1 MAQLV
6 KDLPAMGRPGLDP
19 WVRKIP
25 WRREW
30 LPTPIFLSG
39 EFHGQNSLG
48 GYSSWGRRV
57 GHFLSFF
64 FSFFSFPKDNYNIG
78 GVLRY
83 MNKAIKR
90 SETHFYSSMSLKLP

>member
-1 MAQLV
+1 MSPHKVAVQSKQV
-6 KDLPAMGRPGLDP
+6 
-19 WVRKIP
+19 
-25 WRREW
+25 
-30 LPTPIFLSG
+30 
-39 EFHGQNSLG
+39 NSQKTIEHLAH
-48 GYSSWGRRV
+48 SKRV

-90 SETHFYSSMSLKLP
+90 SETHFTMTRNFSFNSKGCWCC